1 MGLFSS
7 SPSKKKKIP
16 VLKPESIGV
25 VQPPEIK
32 RFTVSAAGPEVIYSN
47 NKDAFVL
54 VYFAKSCSMQAID
67 KLDAFIDGYRALPD
81 SGIFSA
87 LYNPLY
93 PEANTMEEKAE
104 PEASVSGF
112 ISYVLSPGIN
122 TIFMGTMLRPKL
134 CDVKDPVRIERA
146 LEHLWTDY
154 NKQEQSIL
162 ELKNKKRRLYASLTS
177 RLGGLQLSTSIR
189 YNPEKGT
196 DDFEFI
202 KRKQNIMLGPFF
214 EQTARIYKK
223 YAYHEFEDNGKRIVR
238 AYGFVN
244 IGNLMGKIG
253 RGAGEIIKGSPI
265 EVLILKKETTDI
277 IKNRSDFERLYRDAR
292 LSAVLKGLAGT
303 RIPCSLNVI
312 WEPVVLKDFKD
323 RLHRDDK
330 YTQMKS
336 MNKEITESDHLQIG
350 PKYSGVSRTA
360 ASLMKKHEF
369 DGQLWR
375 SQYLWRGLQRGL
387 FYANIILETAGEGS
401 TLEEAV
407 RQLETNLHTAI
418 GIMRASF
425 DTIAAEI
432 IDPEEALEAL
442 LLLTT
447 KDFEKEDDGLVPD
460 RVVNNEILSIFGHL
474 PDFPLPADIDIV
486 KFPDVHG
493 KLTKRNLGH
502 EKNNR
507 IYFAQAIQDF
517 KRVAPVA
524 LDAMYDP
531 RLIGVISGKI
541 GSGKTATMM
550 RILKGTLGGDENGSF
565 SDILVLDRHGEYHKL
580 CSMTD
585 VEIFIVPLWS
595 PEIVFQVNIL
605 EPAEGRIIEDAIE
618 DAAALFKQV
627 IPQIGSI
634 MQSVCR
640 EALRD
645 LYKKHGW
652 ALHERYSR
660 ADTRS
665 IPACLELLDH
675 LKSGRF
681 WEERKREG
689 FKAESSQRYREA
701 ASSTIARLEKILAGH
716 GGKILCPENGRST
729 APPSVMFNKNIII
742 QFMYGNNNP
751 LVDDAKNFIS
761 LMFIQH
767 LWNYRLAHAIR
778 FSDDRFDRK
787 EHYGKNPQELN
798 DIIRESMQ
806 VHMAESCIKAG
817 IVAHKDDFIIQ
828 IDDNTVTGKG
838 TIEYKGESRPELG
851 EGFTISS
858 ISIES
863 GKSSSYDPFD
873 SSPQKIELLEIT
885 CALSVEMVLK
895 YPRKIHT
902 LVIEEAHNVA
912 HERYDE
918 MDNAP
923 SLMEQ
928 ILSEIRKFGEGIWIV
943 DQLPEMLE
951 ERVLKLANN
960 LIVHKTDEDH
970 AVAKMSAQLGIL
982 EEPPM
987 YEFMRVLSPGM
998 ALLKLNSSQATYPIE
1013 VCYPEMERHELSE
1026 RELIESGKRL
1036 KEICL
1041 EEEKAVRRV
1050 ISDAVSEVK
1059 QVFDSED
1066 LKKRGLNHILSF
1078 GTGAEPGIS
1087 NQKLAILSITA
1098 YNECYAEPLTKEKL
1112 IGQYR
1117 ELWKRDIDETHINE
1131 IMEMGL
1137 LIGIESM
1144 PENGNNGIVYV
1155 LTDRGKQFI
1164 ASSIHLFQVPLYHF
1178 YKQNLHEENGS
1189 GEEEKDEKEKEPDE
1203 TETIFSDL
1211 ISPGVNKN
1219 NRDYALTSRPPFA
1232 FIVSGIKIIGVLS
1245 KQESIGKAVDMI
1257 RKKSID
1263 EVIMVSER
1271 APDLKDLR
1279 IPGLKVLSKKE
1290 LVDMIEKGF
1299 EVSAG

>member
-1 MGLFSS
+1 MT
-7 SPSKKKKIP
+7 
-16 VLKPESIGV
+16 
-25 VQPPEIK
+25 QPPEIK
-32 RFTVSAAGPEVIYSN
+32 RFKVDASGPEVIYSN

-54 VYFAKSCSMQAID
+54 IKFVNSCSMQTID

-87 LYNPLY
+87 LYNPLF
-93 PEANTMEEKAE
+93 PEADTIKEKAG

-112 ISYVLSPGIN
+112 ISYVLSPEIN
-122 TIFMGTMLRPKL
+122 TIFMGTMVKPML
-134 CDVKDPVRIERA
+134 CDVKNPKQMERIV
-146 LEHLWTDY
+146 EHLWTDVK
-154 NKQEQSIL
+154 KQEQSIL
-162 ELKNKKRRLYASLTS
+162 DLRNKKRRLYASFTS
-177 RLGGLQLSTSIR
+177 RLGGLQLSTSMK
-189 YNPEKGT
+189 YNPENGI

-214 EQTARIYKK
+214 EQTTKIYKK
-223 YAYHEFEDNGKRIVR
+223 NRYAYHELENNGKKNVR

-253 RGAGEIIKGSPI
+253 RGAGNIIKGSPI

-277 IKNRSDFERLYRDAR
+277 VKSRTDFERMYRDAR
-292 LSAVLKGLAGT
+292 LSTVLKGLAGT

-312 WEPVVLKDFKD
+312 WEPVILKDFKE

-336 MNKEITESDHLQIG
+336 RDKEITESDHLQIG
-350 PKYSGVSRTA
+350 PKYSGISRTT
-360 ASLMKKHEF
+360 ASLLQKHEF

-375 SQYLWRGLQRGL
+375 SQYLWRGLQRGI
-387 FYANIILETAGEGS
+387 FYANIILETAGEG
-401 TLEEAV
+401 TNLEEAI

-425 DTIAAEI
+425 DTISAEI
-432 IDPEEALEAL
+432 VDPEEAMKTL

-447 KDFEKEDDGLVPD
+447 NNFEKEDDGLVPD
-460 RVVNNEILSIFGHL
+460 IVVNNEILSIFGHL
-474 PDFPLPADIDIV
+474 PDFPLPADVDIV
-486 KFPDVHG
+486 KFPDVQG
-493 KLTKRNLGH
+493 RLTKRNLGQ

-531 RLIGVISGKI
+531 RVIGVISGKI

-550 RILKGTLGGDENGSF
+550 QILKGTMNGDENGPF

-585 VEIFIVPLWS
+585 VEIFVVPLWS
-595 PEIVFQVNIL
+595 PEVVFQVNIL
-605 EPAEGRIIEDAIE
+605 EPTEGRIIEDAIE

-640 EALRD
+640 ESLRD

-652 ALHERYSR
+652 TLHERYKR

-665 IPACLELLDH
+665 IPASQELLDH

-729 APPSVMFNKNIII
+729 APPSIMFNKNIII

-767 LWNYRLAHAIR
+767 LWNYRLVHAIR

-787 EHYGKNPQELN
+787 KHYGKNPQELN
-798 DIIRESMQ
+798 AIIRESMQ
-806 VHMAESCIKAG
+806 THMAESCIKTG
-817 IVAHKDDFIIQ
+817 VVAHKDDFIVQ
-828 IDDNTVTGKG
+828 INGNTVTGKG
-838 TIEYKGESRPELG
+838 TIEYKEESLPDLG

-863 GKSSSYDPFD
+863 GKSSSFDPFD
-873 SSPQKIELLEIT
+873 VSPQKIELLEIT
-885 CALSVEMVLK
+885 CALSIEQVLK
-895 YPRKIHT
+895 QPRKIHT

-912 HERYDE
+912 YERYDE
-918 MDNAP
+918 TDNTP
-923 SLMEQ
+923 SLVEQ

-970 AVAKMSAQLGIL
+970 AVAKMAAQLGIL

-987 YEFMRVLSPGM
+987 YEFLRILSPGM

-1013 VCYPEMERHELSE
+1013 VCYPEMERSELSE
-1026 RELIESGKRL
+1026 RELIESGNRL
-1036 KEICL
+1036 KEICI
-1041 EEEKAVRRV
+1041 EEEKTSSRV
-1050 ISDAVSEVK
+1050 ILDAVPDVK

-1066 LKKRGLNHILSF
+1066 MKKRGFKHILSF

-1087 NQKLAILSITA
+1087 NQKLAILSIMA
-1098 YNECYAEPLTKEKL
+1098 YNECYAEPLSKDKL
-1112 IGQYR
+1112 LEQYR
-1117 ELWKRDIDETHINE
+1117 EIWKRDIDETHINE

-1137 LIGIESM
+1137 LIRYETM
-1144 PENGNNGIVYV
+1144 TENDNIRMLYV

-1164 ASSIHLFQVPLYHF
+1164 ASSVHLFEVPLYHL
-1178 YKQNLHEENGS
+1178 YKQNSYKENGS
-1189 GEEEKDEKEKEPDE
+1189 GKEKEKDPEE
-1203 TETIFSDL
+1203 TENIFSDL
-1211 ISPGVNKN
+1211 ISPAVSKN
-1219 NRDYALTSRPPFA
+1219 NRELTLTNRPPFA
-1232 FIVSGIKIIGVLS
+1232 FIVSGIQTVGVLS
-1245 KQESIGKAVDMI
+1245 KQESIGMAVDML

-1263 EVIMVSER
+1263 EVIMINEKN
-1271 APDLKDLR
+1271 PDLKDLR
-1279 IPGLKVLSKKE
+1279 IPGFKVLSKKE
-1290 LVDMIEKGF
+1290 LVDMIEKGYETTSIPGIF
-1299 EVSAG
+1299 PSEGKGDTRLPGGGVKYG